1 MEDEKGVFKEDDK
14 ADMKKPREA
23 KGFLRNDK
31 REFKARAR
39 GRGIIRRG
47 GSHAGTHWGPAN
59 ANPYLARGR
68 GSL

>member
-47 GSHAGTHWGPAN
+47 GSLQALIEVQLMLILT
-59 ANPYLARGR
+59 
-68 GSL
+68 